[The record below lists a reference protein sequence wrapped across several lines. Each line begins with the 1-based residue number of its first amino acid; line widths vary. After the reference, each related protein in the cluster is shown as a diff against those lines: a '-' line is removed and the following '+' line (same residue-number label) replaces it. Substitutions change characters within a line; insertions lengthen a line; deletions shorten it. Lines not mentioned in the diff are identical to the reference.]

1 MPILRWHCTSHVS
14 HQRTSAASAASE
26 PAAYTLNMSGTTQV
40 INNGLNKYKQA
51 TTLSE
56 TKVKAVWSVPS
67 NYLSIYAI
75 QLLKLGPQ
83 PHTLAS
89 KNVHCS
95 DNTHSLLQVH
105 HMLIPPLQPPHCW
118 YHLTTYSSSSCVD
131 TDNWNWNYAVTCW
144 IILSL
149 GFLPAIKR
157 QNDIDGLKVALY
169 LIQKVVT
176 IRTVGM
182 LSALVSNYF

>member
-40 INNGLNKYKQA
+40 INNGLNKYKQV

-56 TKVKAVWSVPS
+56 TKIKAVWSVPS

-83 PHTLAS
+83 PHTLAL

-95 DNTHSLLQVH
+95 DNTVYFK
-105 HMLIPPLQPPHCW
+105 C
-118 YHLTTYSSSSCVD
+118 T
-131 TDNWNWNYAVTCW
+131 TCW
-144 IILSL
+144 SHRSSL
-149 GFLPAIKR
+149 HTVGITSLHIVLLPA
-157 QNDIDGLKVALY
+157 LT
-169 LIQKVVT
+169 LIIGTETTLWRAKSSYPWDFWL
-176 IRTVGM
+176 
-182 LSALVSNYF
+182 LSSDKMILMASKWLFT